1 MAYQPIS
8 ELNSHMRKSN
18 SALGM
23 RRKFKAPPK
32 KNANGLTGS
41 TDLWMSLLLVK
52 LWVVYSEVL
61 VADVL
66 WSVEGREDVEHR

>member
-1 MAYQPIS
+1 
-8 ELNSHMRKSN
+8 
-18 SALGM
+18 M

-41 TDLWMSLLLVK
+41 TDLWMSLSLVK
-52 LWVVYSEVL
+52 LVVAYSEVL